1 MGAFALCFPPYVA
14 AMCIKCAKVA
24 VGGTILFP
32 LYWDIFALSLES
44 VGGWEKRFCVF
55 YSALRCEES

>member
-32 LYWDIFALSLES
+32 LYWDIFASSLES
-44 VGGWEKRFCVF
+44 VGGWEKRYCVF

>member
-1 MGAFALCFPPYVA
+1 
-14 AMCIKCAKVA
+14 MCMKRAKVA

-32 LYWDIFALSLES
+32 LYWDIFAVSLES